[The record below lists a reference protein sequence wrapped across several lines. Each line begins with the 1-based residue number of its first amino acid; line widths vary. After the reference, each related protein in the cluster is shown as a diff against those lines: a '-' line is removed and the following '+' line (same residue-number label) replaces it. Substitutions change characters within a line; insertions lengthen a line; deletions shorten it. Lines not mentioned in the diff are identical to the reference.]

1 MSNIVKLTNYLKD
14 NSSKSLVINQVNEE
28 IASFYMTVI
37 RYVSKDLDLEINID
51 PKIEEIG
58 HIDDLFNIE
67 RINIFKMPSIK
78 NIERILNKKKCIIFT
93 DYKNYKK
100 YQNTFESLNGYNY
113 VSDIRYF
120 LNNNLSIKNDD
131 LINNCITNPQLTY
144 SEFSKYLVNNKGYIK
159 DISIAEQE
167 NFILEI
173 RKTIFKEKKSREV
186 KKIFFKI
193 KQEAQYKKFNFLVY

>member
-14 NSSKSLVINQVNEE
+14 NSNKSLVINQVNEE
-28 IASFYMTVI
+28 IASFYLTVI
-37 RYVSKDLDLEINID
+37 RYVSKDLDLDINID

-78 NIERILNKKKCIIFT
+78 NIERIYDKKKCIIFT
-93 DYKNYKK
+93 DYKNFKK

-113 VSDIRYF
+113 VSDIKYF
-120 LNNNLSIKNDD
+120 LDKNLNIKNDD
-131 LINNCITNPQLTY
+131 LINNCINNPQLTY
-144 SEFSKYLVNNKGYIK
+144 SEFSKYLVNDKGYIK

>member
-14 NSSKSLVINQVNEE
+14 NNSKSLVINQVSEE
-28 IASFYMTVI
+28 IASFYLTVI
-37 RYVSKDLDLEINID
+37 KYISKGLDLEINID

-78 NIERILNKKKCIIFT
+78 NIEKSLNKKKCIIFT

-173 RKTIFKEKKSREV
+173 RKTIFKDKKSREI

-193 KQEAQYKKFNFLVY
+193 KEEAQYKKFNFLVY

>member
-1 MSNIVKLTNYLKD
+1 LSNIVKLTNYLKD
-14 NSSKSLVINQVNEE
+14 NNSKSLVINQVSEE
-28 IASFYMTVI
+28 IASFYLTVI
-37 RYVSKDLDLEINID
+37 KYISKGLDLEINID

-173 RKTIFKEKKSREV
+173 RKTIFKDKKSREI

-193 KQEAQYKKFNFLVY
+193 KEESQYKKFNFLVY